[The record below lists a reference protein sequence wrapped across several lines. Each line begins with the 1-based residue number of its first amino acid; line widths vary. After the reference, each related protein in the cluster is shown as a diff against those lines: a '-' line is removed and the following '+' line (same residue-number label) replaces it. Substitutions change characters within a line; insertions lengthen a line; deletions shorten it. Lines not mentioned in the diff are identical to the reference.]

1 MPTQAEGRRCATPD
15 HQLNDECEH
24 AGRKLN
30 TPPDAAPHPR
40 ALRLLLGLCN
50 RWVALPLQV
59 LTLGKGG
66 GHWLLL
72 CCTGVLVGY
81 GGAAGNARGRVGAT
95 AERRRLAGLR
105 PTPPQP
111 PPGGNASMSSPRR
124 AVTVLCSGC
133 EVPNAVLALESAVAV
148 RRLALR
154 SLTLLP
160 AGERCCNEHPPQ
172 LCC

>member
-50 RWVALPLQV
+50 R
-59 LTLGKGG
+59 
-66 GHWLLL
+66 HWLLL

-124 AVTVLCSGC
+124 AGTVLCSGC